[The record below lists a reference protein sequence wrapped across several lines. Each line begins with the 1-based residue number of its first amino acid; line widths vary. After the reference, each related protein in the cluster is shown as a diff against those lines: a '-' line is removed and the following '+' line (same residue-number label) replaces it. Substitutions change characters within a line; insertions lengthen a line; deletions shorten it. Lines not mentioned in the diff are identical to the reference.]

1 VGGAELKS
9 GDHPVTTRQKKRKP
23 KSRTKSGRRLQTKTP
38 VGANDPRWP
47 SPWEPVAGF
56 DAEDA
61 ISRGNPELL
70 ARYLRESIRVI
81 GAVAARAQR
90 LCDGVENAG
99 SPDTGDPDDEE
110 PLNAESAVRSI
121 TQGDGSILEHYLD
134 GLARVNAK
142 IVAALT
148 QDRKAKEPF
157 RLILRRHV
165 GRTRQRRVAFRD
177 RELAGKIKRK
187 ISMDPDLKVMDAIRD
202 AAEEEGVSFYTGQ
215 RAWRKLK
222 KSLRKRG

>member
-70 ARYLRESIRVI
+70 ARYLRESISVI

-90 LCDGVENAG
+90 LCDGVERAG

-148 QDRKAKEPF
+148 QDRNAKDPF
-157 RLILRRHV
+157 RLIFRRYV
-165 GRTRQRRVAFRD
+165 GRIPQRRVAFRD
-177 RELAGKIKRK
+177 RELARKIKRK
-187 ISMDPDLKVMDAIRD
+187 ISMDPALKVMDAIRD
-202 AAEEEGVSFYTGQ
+202 VAEEEGVSFDVAQ
-215 RAWRKLK
+215 RAWPKQS
-222 KSLRKRG
+222 KSFRKRG